1 MSPMVWFQEY
11 LSAEKPGGK
20 WDARADLA
28 LRICMRSADDEA
40 LAQYVIDCA
49 DAFIREDVCVPGNAK
64 ALFFALEKTGDEKYG
79 QAIQRVM
86 AQLDAQPEAAD
97 APLSALYETLPFRM
111 TYEMK
116 LNRME
121 RVGQTAAMFRSVHQ
135 RLWKAKSGRHD
146 ATLREEGWFLL
157 GLTDAIE
164 VCSDQLYEHW
174 RAMVDIYRETLRGVL
189 RELEAADPQ
198 TLALLLYALLA
209 GVEMGLID
217 PERYLPVAR
226 KGIASLR
233 ESGENPAADI
243 LEKGVAAL

>member
-11 LSAEKPGGK
+11 LSDEKLGSK

-49 DAFIREDVCVPGNAK
+49 DTFIREDVCVPGNAK

-86 AQLDAQPEAAD
+86 AQLDAQPEEAD

-121 RVGQTAAMFRSVHQ
+121 RVGQTAAMFRAAHQ
-135 RLWKAKSGRHD
+135 RCKAMAGN
-146 ATLREEGWFLL
+146 ALREEAWFLL
-157 GLTDAIE
+157 ALTDGIA
-164 VCSDQLYEHW
+164 VCTEQLYEHW
-174 RAMVDIYRETLRGVL
+174 RALVDIYRERLKQVL
-189 RELEAADPQ
+189 GMLSEADPH
-198 TLALLLYALLA
+198 TLAIVLWALLS
-209 GVEMGLID
+209 GVQLGIID
-217 PERYLPVAR
+217 PERYLPVAL
-226 KGIASLR
+226 KALSELR
-233 ESGENPAADI
+233 ACGEVQAAEM
-243 LEKGVAAL
+243 LEEVFEVSACLK